1 LHTKGILTEAQKGR
15 YSLLFLGR
23 FLDFQKLLIRII
35 KTSNEEKLQITKY
48 KLQTQWHPRNHA
60 SMHPCIHAVIQP
72 CIHAAMQS
80 MDIETGKLR
89 ALIGEKKCPGI
100 SRQYFNFGNRF
111 FK

>member
-1 LHTKGILTEAQKGR
+1 MKK
-15 YSLLFLGR
+15 
-23 FLDFQKLLIRII
+23 
-35 KTSNEEKLQITKY
+35 NY
-48 KLQTQWHPRNHA
+48 KLQNTNYKPNGIHA
-60 SMHPCIHAVIQP
+60 IMHPCIHAVIQP
-72 CIHAAMQS
+72 CIHASMQS